1 MEKTVSN
8 VIQGHAFASNDQSK
22 EQNESSELENHASDL
37 KKMKSEISDSN
48 ADDTKIIFNVYGAN
62 FTMKM

>member
-1 MEKTVSN
+1 MENTVSN

-48 ADDTKIIFNVYGAN
+48 ADTKIIFNVYGAN